1 MMLSLHSRSQI
12 KRKKERSREELI
24 KLNPILNW
32 IFGLDFFLFDLL
44 FIVVVEII
52 QLSRVKWQ
60 TNQKSIKKKQRV
72 LLFQA
77 IEVKHHIQIKINI
90 ISAFI
95 DLHAWPSARRFFLV
109 DIMHHSLS
117 TPTKDQIKGSVCS
130 FKLHWD
136 WFSLVVG

>member
-12 KRKKERSREELI
+12 ERKKAAEELI
-24 KLNPILNW
+24 KFNPILNW
-32 IFGLDFFLFDLL
+32 IFGLDFFLQTYYSLQ
-44 FIVVVEII
+44 
-52 QLSRVKWQ
+52 QLKSSNYLELNGW

>member
-12 KRKKERSREELI
+12 ERKKERSREELI

-60 TNQKSIKKKQRV
+60 TNQKSIKKKRV

-95 DLHAWPSARRFFLV
+95 DLHAWPSVRSFFLV
-109 DIMHHSLS
+109 DFMHQPPS

>member
-1 MMLSLHSRSQI
+1 MPLKIPTKYDAQFTFQKSN
-12 KRKKERSREELI
+12 RKKESSRRAYQIQSDI
-24 KLNPILNW
+24 KLDIRA
-32 IFGLDFFLFDLL
+32 GLLPFDLL
-44 FIVVVEII
+44 FIIVVEII

-95 DLHAWPSARRFFLV
+95 DLHAWPSVRSFFLV
-109 DIMHHSLS
+109 DFMHQPPS
-117 TPTKDQIKGSVCS
+117 TPTKDQIKGNVSS
-130 FKLHWD
+130 FILH
-136 WFSLVVG
+136 

>member
-117 TPTKDQIKGSVCS
+117 TPTKDQIKGNVSS
-130 FKLHWD
+130 FILH
-136 WFSLVVG
+136 